1 MIAKQTNRKKIML
14 LCVIAAVLFAGP
26 ALFAYYSKHNSSK
39 TKEVYDAGTS
49 SDVQFGEPS
58 IHIPQSANSDACN
71 RLPRAKVEKI
81 LQVATNGPQISIPD
95 TKNNEG
101 QVSGCTFIIA
111 DDTRGTSQYLSVVRR
126 MYDTS
131 KEAIVAYNRIKKQ
144 PNAKLVN
151 KTDLYFKEPHQYIAL
166 KDNALATITLVSSED
181 PLSKMQEV
189 AKLL

>member
-1 MIAKQTNRKKIML
+1 MLDWINKKKITL
-14 LCVIAAVLFAGP
+14 LSIVVVAILAGS
-26 ALFAYYSKHNSSK
+26 ALLTFYAKHHSSK
-39 TKEVYDAGTS
+39 IKVVYDAGTS

-58 IHIPQSANSDACN
+58 IHIPQGANSDACN

-101 QVSGCTFIIA
+101 EVSGCTFIIA
-111 DDTRGTSQYLSVVRR
+111 DDTRGTSHYLSVVRR
-126 MYDTS
+126 MYGTS
-131 KEAIVAYNRIKKQ
+131 KEAIVAYDRIKKQ